1 MIEVSKLRNLQFC
14 VLKVFRIKELLVLI
28 ISNPSKKRTNSF
40 GERIDKEQSLIE
52 GHGGEQGE
60 EMADDGDLGLAFW
73 NSGSGEGLSE
83 EEADWNQGCSTEDWS
98 ASSKLLHIY
107 RDSKK
112 SFQILRNGVQKPK
125 RLAVKQIVDQH
136 PLQSFK
142 MMNIRPDEASTVPG
156 PNAEFMKYPARIT
169 SADPIT
175 SNSGKFMSLQEL
187 EEQIFAK
194 KQVTHGERNS
204 RHLSLGYR
212 MILRARVS
220 GEWWIYIQIYQLSR
234 VRRRKSLQVHWGHGQ
249 ELTPLS

>member
-1 MIEVSKLRNLQFC
+1 MSKDALFEVTEEPNGLWKSWSVKKQKLALLTDCFTREFPSLNLQA
-14 VLKVFRIKELLVLI
+14 
-28 ISNPSKKRTNSF
+28 
-40 GERIDKEQSLIE
+40 
-52 GHGGEQGE
+52 GGEQGE
-60 EMADDGDLGLAFW
+60 EMANDGDSGLAFQ

-83 EEADWNQGCSTEDWS
+83 EEVDWNQGCSTEDWS

-107 RDSKK
+107 RHNKK
-112 SFQILRNGVQKPK
+112 SSQILWNGVQKPK
-125 RLAVKQIVDQH
+125 RLAIKQIIDQH
-136 PLQSFK
+136 LLQSFK

-156 PNAEFMKYPARIT
+156 PNAELMKYPARLT

-187 EEQIFAK
+187 EEHIFAK

-204 RHLSLGYR
+204 RHLSLGYL

-234 VRRRKSLQVHWGHGQ
+234 VRRRKSFQVHWGRGQ
-249 ELTPLS
+249 EMTPLS